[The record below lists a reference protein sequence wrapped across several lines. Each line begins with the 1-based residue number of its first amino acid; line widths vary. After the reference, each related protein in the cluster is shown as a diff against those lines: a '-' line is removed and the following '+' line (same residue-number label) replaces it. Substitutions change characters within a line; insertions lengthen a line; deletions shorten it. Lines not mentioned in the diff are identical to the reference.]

1 MSKFMIL
8 VKQLYKQKIRSKPFL
23 LMLGLYI
30 VIISAIVFWSDIKE
44 VFVNSEQ
51 TEIALINKT
60 DYDMQSVFVSGD
72 ETKWVFLEAADEE
85 LDQKLEDGSYLA
97 AITLTEAGPKLAA
110 DIQSYDPLQLN
121 DQQMLYQ
128 EINNAG
134 QFYAMG
140 KLDLTD
146 EQASTLLDSEPIVT
160 TMTLNTEAKDGKTTD
175 EKQAGILI
183 SYGVGFLIYLFINTF
198 LSMITT
204 DVASEKGSRALEML
218 LVSVKPETHFRSKLV
233 GVLLLAIT
241 QFTVLLGF
249 LFVLLRF
256 TKGGEKWEMVSEV
269 FTTIS
274 LSYFSYVLAFLFGTL
289 FLFLII
295 GAFFG
300 SLVSKVEEASQVM
313 MPRILITIV
322 GFYVL
327 VTGMSNPDTMLIKV
341 FSYIPFTSGMVMPL
355 RIGATDIS
363 PLEPPVSLAILV
375 ATVLILYKLS
385 LSFYKR
391 SVLTYSSGGIISKI
405 KTVFKVTT

>member
-313 MPRILITIV
+313 MPAILITIV

-363 PLEPPVSLAILV
+363 PLEPLVSLAILV